1 MGSPI
6 DKANRIELFATGGE
20 TGRRL
25 REIDWSQTPLGPP
38 TSWPQSLRTAVQIML
53 GSRYAMWMAWGPE
66 LTFFCNDA
74 YRPTLGTKYPWALGR
89 PAREVWKEIWSDI
102 GPRIQEVL
110 TIGRATYDQDLPL
123 ILLRS
128 GYPEE
133 TFHTFSYSPLPDD
146 EGGIGGHLCV
156 VIEDTDRFIG
166 ERRLR
171 ILREIGAR
179 IPNRQSEADLFAA
192 VAECLATD
200 PRDLPFA
207 LIYLLEG
214 GGERPRS
221 LAAPGFARTIARRR
235 RC

>member
-1 MGSPI
+1 MTHSTEP
-6 DKANRIELFATGGE
+6 RV
-20 TGRRL
+20 
-25 REIDWSQTPLGPP
+25 PLGVAAGEVDSLIRTVDWDATALGPIE
-38 TSWPQSLRTAVQIML
+38 SWPQHLRIPVRTML
-53 GSRYAMWMAWGPE
+53 SSRFAMWMGWGPE

-89 PAREVWKEIWSDI
+89 PSRDVWKEIWSDI

-146 EGGIGGHLCV
+146 TGGIGGHLCV
-156 VIEDTDRFIG
+156 VIEDTERFIS

-207 LIYLLEG
+207 LIYLLES
-214 GGERPRS
+214 GGEQAA
-221 LAAPGFARTIARRR
+221 LACSTGFARTIARRR